1 MTDFIASLLIALL
14 VGYLLVLLVWPKCSD
29 RIYRFM
35 EEHGLHKVSVTERVT
50 HNLTVIDDPPN
61 EVPAAV
67 IQTREIVSEVSEL
80 DQKNTET
87 IETIMM
93 PASTQAYNPELST
106 ISERAASAIIER
118 DTHIVERFN
127 PMVPNTNIK
136 NPWQDEIN
144 ADLRT
149 KPDEYVS
156 MN

>member
-14 VGYLLVLLVWPKCSD
+14 VGYLLILLVWPKCSD
-29 RIYRFM
+29 RIYKFM
-35 EEHGLHKVSVTERVT
+35 EEHGLKKISVTEKVT
-50 HNLTVIDDPPN
+50 HNVTIIDDPPD
-61 EVPAAV
+61 EIPIAV
-67 IQTREIVSEVSEL
+67 VQTKEIVAETSEL
-80 DQKNTET
+80 DQKDTET
-87 IETIMM
+87 NQVIMI
-93 PASTQAYNPELST
+93 PSNSQAYNPELAT
-106 ISERAASAIIER
+106 ISEKTASALIER

-127 PMVPNTNIK
+127 PMVLNTSIK